1 MQRIIILILLFIT
14 FLCSCSEKSETAA
27 DWINKANALWNG
39 KGFNEPQK
47 AIEYLNKAIKLQP
60 DNAETYSMR
69 GNVYSSLGQNQ
80 LAIDD
85 FSKAIK
91 LNPTNADYFNN
102 RGSIYNKLGQYQ
114 QAIKDFDEAILF
126 DSNVASFYNNRGGVH
141 LRHGDKKTG
150 CLDVQKACALKF
162 CDALEWAKKEGYCR

>member
-1 MQRIIILILLFIT
+1 MRKIIVPIFLILI
-14 FLCSCSEKSETAA
+14 FLCSCSGKSETAG
-27 DWINKANALWNG
+27 DCVNKANALWNG
-39 KGFNEPQK
+39 KEFTEPQK
-47 AIEYLNKAIKLQP
+47 AIEYLNKAIKLQTN
-60 DNAETYSMR
+60 NAETYSMR
-69 GNVYSSLGQNQ
+69 GNVYSSIGKNQ

-114 QAIKDFDEAILF
+114 QAIEDFDEAILF
-126 DSNVASFYNNRGGVH
+126 DSNVATFYNNRAAVH
-141 LRHGDKKTG
+141 LKHGDKKIG
-150 CLDVQKACALKF
+150 CLDVRKACALKY